1 MQRPN
6 AHDLDV
12 FAIEGDTAILPFADW
27 VRETVVELP
36 RHVADD
42 DARIGW
48 KPLEHAGRAG
58 NLGGCRHEVN
68 SCASGL
74 HFKSRHE
81 LNVTPYNRVS
91 TDIRA
96 SGAGGQEAEARLD
109 ELLNPAVGKPAPEID
124 GVDFHGMPLKLS
136 DYQGK
141 VVVVVFWGSW
151 CGPCMALV
159 PHAAR
164 AR

>member
-1 MQRPN
+1 M
-6 AHDLDV
+6 
-12 FAIEGDTAILPFADW
+12 
-27 VRETVVELP
+27 
-36 RHVADD
+36 
-42 DARIGW
+42 
-48 KPLEHAGRAG
+48 
-58 NLGGCRHEVN
+58 
-68 SCASGL
+68 
-74 HFKSRHE
+74 
-81 LNVTPYNRVS
+81 S

-159 PHAAR
+159 PHERELVERLKGQPFALLGVDCEEDKDTARGVMARERMTWPNWFDGAPARDPSSNVSAPAVTRPSSLSMRGASSAAGGWEQTFTKQ
-164 AR
+164 